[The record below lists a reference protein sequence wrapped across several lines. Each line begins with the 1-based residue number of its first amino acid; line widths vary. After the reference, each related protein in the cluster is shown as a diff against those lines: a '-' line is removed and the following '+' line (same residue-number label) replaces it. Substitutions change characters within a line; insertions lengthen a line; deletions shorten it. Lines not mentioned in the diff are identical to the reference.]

1 MDFGVKLKQLRESK
15 GFGVNQ
21 LAQKSGVNASQISRF
36 ENGQRKEPTLE
47 TVKKLSNALGVS
59 VSYFTEEENKIPHII
74 AAHIDDGI
82 TDKEMEEILNYIEF
96 IKNKRRK
103 S

>member
-36 ENGQRKEPTLE
+36 ENGQRKDPTLE

-59 VSYFTEEENKIPHII
+59 VSYFTEEQDKIPQTV
-74 AAHIDDGI
+74 AAHIDEDV
-82 TDKEMEEILNYIEF
+82 TDEEMEDILNYIEF
-96 IKNKRRK
+96 IKKKHRK
-103 S
+103 D